1 MAIHHWSTEKQ
12 PRQKLVQQGADRLT
26 DAELLAIFLRT
37 GVRGKTAV
45 QLSEQLLE
53 EFGSLTALLVADY
66 QSFTTVKGLGIA
78 KYAQL
83 QAMLELAKRY
93 MYESVVESSVLDS
106 PAAVRTFLHLHLK
119 REPFEKFILLHLD
132 NQHRVIKQQLLFSG
146 TIDCATV
153 YPRVVVEA
161 VLKNNSAAV
170 IFAHNHPIT
179 HHVAVR

>member
-93 MYESVVESSVLDS
+93 MYESVVESSVL
-106 PAAVRTFLHLHLK
+106 
-119 REPFEKFILLHLD
+119 E
-132 NQHRVIKQQLLFSG
+132 FSG
-146 TIDCATV
+146 CGEDIPA
-153 YPRVVVEA
+153 PA
-161 VLKNNSAAV
+161 LKKRALRKIYFAA
-170 IFAHNHPIT
+170 FRQST
-179 HHVAVR
+179 QGD